1 MMSNSTF
8 SNLKA
13 FTVVI
18 AAILMG
24 SLSVFVRNLPLHP
37 LQLTFFRFFIGFIFL
52 SIFVAITRERIAVSK
67 PKIVAGLVIANTI
80 TVASYIAAIQQIEA
94 ATAALL
100 LYMAPIYVI
109 PAAYFLGER
118 IERYSWIAL
127 PLGIL
132 GLYLMLSPYGSFSI
146 GLFFGLISG
155 ISYAAIFILMKK
167 IRAVMSSLQIT
178 FVYLG
183 FSSLLLSPSL
193 VIFPI
198 QEVNILWLLGLGL
211 IPTAIAF
218 TLFNYGIKH
227 CRMEQAPLFA
237 LVEPVAAGLFGF
249 FIFGEMLTIKQL
261 IGAAL
266 ILTSVALAWKEN

>member
-1 MMSNSTF
+1 MTLNSRF
-8 SNLKA
+8 SNMKA

-24 SLSVFVRNLPLHP
+24 SLSIFVRNIPLHP
-37 LQLTFFRFFIGFIFL
+37 IQLTFFRFFIGFIFL
-52 SIFVAITRERIAVSK
+52 SVLVAITREKIVIRE

-80 TVASYIAAIQQIEA
+80 TVASYISAIQLIEV

-100 LYMAPIYVI
+100 LYMAPIYVV
-109 PAAYFLGER
+109 PAAYFLGKR
-118 IERYSWIAL
+118 IEKYTWIAL
-127 PLGIL
+127 PLGIF
-132 GLYLMLSPYGSFSI
+132 GLYLMLSPYGSLSI
-146 GLFFGLISG
+146 GLIFGLISG

-167 IRAVMSSLQIT
+167 ARAFMSSLQIT

-193 VIFPI
+193 VIFPFK
-198 QEVNILWLLGLGL
+198 EVSILWLLGLGL
-211 IPTAIAF
+211 IPTTIAF

-227 CRMEQAPLFA
+227 CRVEQAPLFA

-261 IGAAL
+261 VGAAL
-266 ILTSVALAWKEN
+266 ILTSVVLAWKEN

>member
-1 MMSNSTF
+1 MTFNLKF

-52 SIFVAITRERIAVSK
+52 SIFVAIARERIAVRK

-118 IERYSWIAL
+118 IERYLWLAL

-167 IRAVMSSLQIT
+167 VRAFMSSLQIT

-183 FSSLLLSPSL
+183 FSSLLLFPSL

-198 QEVNILWLLGLGL
+198 QKINILWLLGLGL

-266 ILTSVALAWKEN
+266 ILISVALAWKEN